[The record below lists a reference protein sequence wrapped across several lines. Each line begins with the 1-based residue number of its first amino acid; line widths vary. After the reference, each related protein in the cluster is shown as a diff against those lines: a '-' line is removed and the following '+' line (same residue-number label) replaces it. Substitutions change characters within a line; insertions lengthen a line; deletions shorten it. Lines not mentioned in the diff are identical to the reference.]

1 MKKSYWSDMRHSAKK
16 TGRGRKDE
24 SGQTTV
30 ETVLVIIVL
39 FIMLF
44 GIVEWSRAWW
54 TKNSLNNA
62 VRVGARTAAVTT
74 SITLA
79 PVLQACSPTPGNAI
93 IAKVCAS
100 SGVPKTATTLV
111 IISGFDEN
119 SSGGPNLD
127 EGDTVTVR
135 VEAVFDG
142 AVPGLSA
149 ISFGFVPDAL
159 DLVSQASMRYEL

>member
-1 MKKSYWSDMRHSAKK
+1 MRHSAKK
-16 TGRGRKDE
+16 TGCDRKDE

-62 VRVGARTAAVTT
+62 VRVGARTAAVK
-74 SITLA
+74 SGITLDLVSQ
-79 PVLQACSPTPGNAI
+79 PCSPAPTNDI
-93 IAKVCAS
+93 IALVCLS
-100 SGVPKTATTLV
+100 PGVPKVADTFV
-111 IISGFDEN
+111 IISGVDEN

-127 EGDTVTVR
+127 EGDTVTIR
-135 VEAVFDG
+135 VQAVFEG
-142 AVPGLSA
+142 AVPGLSG
-149 ISFGFVPDAL
+149 ISFGFVPDNL
-159 DLVSQASMRYEL
+159 PLVSQASMRYEL

>member
-1 MKKSYWSDMRHSAKK
+1 M
-16 TGRGRKDE
+16 GRGRKDE

-62 VRVGARTAAVTT
+62 VRIGARMAAVKPALVAA
-74 SITLA
+74 SQ
-79 PVLQACSPTPGNAI
+79 PCSPVPSNAI
-93 IAKVCAS
+93 IANVCSS
-100 SGVPKTATTLV
+100 SGVPKEATTLV
-111 IISGFDEN
+111 IISWFDEN
-119 SSGGPNLD
+119 ASGGLN
-127 EGDTVTVR
+127 EGDMVTVR
-135 VEAVFDG
+135 VEAVFSG

-149 ISFGFVPDAL
+149 ISFGFVPDNLA
-159 DLVSQASMRYEL
+159 LVSQASMRYEL

>member
-1 MKKSYWSDMRHSAKK
+1 MRHSAKK
-16 TGRGRKDE
+16 TGCDRKDE

-62 VRVGARTAAVTT
+62 VRVGARTAAVTPDL
-74 SITLA
+74 TLTA
-79 PVLQACSPTPGNAI
+79 ISDDCSPTPGDVI
-93 IAKVCAS
+93 IAKVCS
-100 SGVPKTATTLV
+100 SPGVPKTATTLV
-111 IISGFDEN
+111 IISMVDEPPA
-119 SSGGPNLD
+119 SGDLD

-135 VEAVFDG
+135 VEAVFIG

-149 ISFGFVPDAL
+149 ISFGFVPNNL
-159 DLVSQASMRYEL
+159 PLVSQASMRYEL

>member
-1 MKKSYWSDMRHSAKK
+1 MRCSAKK
-16 TGRGRKDE
+16 MGRGRKDE

-62 VRVGARTAAVTT
+62 VRIGARTAAVTST
-74 SITLA
+74 LTLA
-79 PVLQACSPTPGNAI
+79 TVSQPCSPVPSNAI
-93 IAKVCAS
+93 IAKVCES
-100 SGVPKTATTLV
+100 SGVPKAATTLV
-111 IISGFDEN
+111 IIRVLDEDAN
-119 SSGGPNLD
+119 GLD

-135 VEAVFDG
+135 VEAKFIG
-142 AVPGLSA
+142 AVPGLSG